1 MLFSSKVEIIQFD
14 YQVKL
19 NIYGQITV
27 FSWQLKKKIIIIRNN
42 SLTLKNQNKHN
53 YMSKFN
59 QR

>member
-19 NIYGQITV
+19 NIYGRITV
-27 FSWQLKKKIIIIRNN
+27 FSWQPKKIIIIRNN

-53 YMSKFN
+53 YMSKLN